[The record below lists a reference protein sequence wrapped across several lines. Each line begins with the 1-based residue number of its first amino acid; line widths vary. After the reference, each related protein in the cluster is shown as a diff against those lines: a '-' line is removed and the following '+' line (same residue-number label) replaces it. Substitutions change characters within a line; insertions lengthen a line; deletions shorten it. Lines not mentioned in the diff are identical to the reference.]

1 MYKQRTRMGKNPTLL
16 DKYSARLATLIERED
31 MAHALFAA
39 QDEAEQSARAASVA
53 IVEAREANRAMTES
67 DEWLRTT
74 LEHLVDGVVVINDS
88 GEIESLNGATERLF
102 GYQPEEIVGAHVRVL
117 VPGSGPDADDDYF
130 SQFLRTGKKTPIGIG
145 EEVFG
150 RHKDGGRF
158 PLDIEFGEVQMGDRR
173 RLIATLRDITERKEA
188 EALIVKQANYDSL
201 TKLPNR
207 TLFMDRLSLALTRA
221 SRNGGQIGLLFIDLD
236 NFKKVNDT
244 LGHSAGDQLLQEA
257 AERLTACVRETDTVA
272 RLGGDE
278 FTIILPDL
286 QKAHDVEQVVR
297 QILDRLS
304 TPYLIDGTEV
314 FASGSVGI
322 TLFPDDGKDAETLL
336 KNSDT
341 AMYRA
346 KYDGRNTFRFFTA
359 KMNAEALESVKLEN
373 QLRHAVDRGE
383 FVLHY
388 QPIIDLE
395 SGRVAGAEALLRWNH
410 PVDGIVSPIK
420 FIPLAEET
428 GLIVP
433 IGDWVFKA
441 ACEQIREWHDI
452 GLNSLHVSVNLSPR
466 QCREITFYETFE
478 DTLRTTGADP
488 NAVTLEITENLLME
502 SDNDDAVTMLHKLR
516 DQGVHLSLDDFGTGY
531 SSLSYL
537 KRFPFD
543 VLKIDRSFVKD
554 VATDPEDKA
563 LIEAMIAMAHGLN
576 IKVVGEGAETREQVD
591 FLRSRNCDAVQG
603 YYFSKP
609 IPADQ
614 FIDLARNQYLD
625 VTPRRRTYPVSD
637 NNVIRAFSAPGRDV
651 PERRK
656 TRLVTS

>member
-1 MYKQRTRMGKNPTLL
+1 MYKQRTRMGKNPSLL
-16 DKYSARLATLIERED
+16 DKYSAKLATLIERED
-31 MAHALFAA
+31 MAQALFAA
-39 QDEAEQSARAASVA
+39 QDEAEQSARAASAA
-53 IVEAREANRAMTES
+53 IVEAQEANLAMTES

-74 LEHLVDGVVVINDS
+74 LENLVDGVVVINDL

-102 GYQPEEIVGAHVRVL
+102 GYQPEEIVGSHIRLL
-117 VPGSGPDADDDYF
+117 VPGSGQDADDDYF
-130 SQFLRTGKKTPIGIG
+130 SQYLSTGKKTSIGIG

-158 PLDIEFGEVQMGDRR
+158 PLDIEFGEVQVGERR

-257 AERLTACVRETDTVA
+257 AERLTSSVRETDTVA

-278 FTIILPDL
+278 FTVILPDL

-304 TPYLIDGTEV
+304 KPYQIDGTEV

-322 TLFPDDGKDAETLL
+322 TLYPDDGKDAETLL

-388 QPIIDLE
+388 QPIIDLA

-410 PVDGIVSPIK
+410 PIDGIVSPIK

-433 IGDWVFKA
+433 IGDWVFSA
-441 ACEQIREWHDI
+441 ACDQIREWHDN
-452 GLNSLHVSVNLSPR
+452 GLKSLHLSVNLSPR
-466 QCREITFYETFE
+466 QCREITFGKTFE
-478 DTLRTTGADP
+478 DTLRTSGADP
-488 NAVTLEITENLLME
+488 NAITLEITENLLME

-554 VATDPEDKA
+554 VATDSEDKA

-591 FLRSRNCDAVQG
+591 FLRSRDCDAVQG

-609 IPADQ
+609 VPADQ
-614 FIDLARNQYLD
+614 FIDIARNQYLD
-625 VTPRRRTYPVSD
+625 VSPPRRVYPISD
-637 NNVIRAFSAPGRDV
+637 NNVIRAFSTPRGDA

-656 TRLVTS
+656 TRLVTR

>member
-16 DKYSARLATLIERED
+16 DKYSAKLATLIERED

-39 QDEAEQSARAASVA
+39 QDEAEQAARAASA
-53 IVEAREANRAMTES
+53 AMVEAREANRAMTES

-74 LEHLVDGVVVINDS
+74 LENLVDGVVVINDS
-88 GEIESLNGATERLF
+88 GRIESLNGATERLF
-102 GYQPEEIVGAHVRVL
+102 GYRPEEIIGAHVRLL
-117 VPGSGPDADDDYF
+117 VPGTGQNADDDYF
-130 SQFLRTGKKTPIGIG
+130 SQYLNTGEKTSIGIG

-257 AERLTACVRETDTVA
+257 AERLTTSVRETDTVA

-278 FTIILPDL
+278 FTVILPDL

-304 TPYLIDGTEV
+304 KPYLIDGTEV

-466 QCREITFYETFE
+466 QCREITFGKTFE

-554 VATDPEDKA
+554 VATDSEDKA

-576 IKVVGEGAETREQVD
+576 ITVVGEGAETREQVD
-591 FLRSRNCDAVQG
+591 FLRSRDCDAVQG

-614 FIDLARNQYLD
+614 FVDLARNQYLD
-625 VTPRRRTYPVSD
+625 VTPRRRVYPVSD
-637 NNVIRAFSAPGRDV
+637 NNVIRAFSAPGSDV

-656 TRLVTS
+656 TRLVSS

>member
-304 TPYLIDGTEV
+304 KPYLIDGTEV

-614 FIDLARNQYLD
+614 FVDLARNQYLD
-625 VTPRRRTYPVSD
+625 VTPRRRVYPVSN

>member
-1 MYKQRTRMGKNPTLL
+1 VYKQRTRMGKNPTLL

-304 TPYLIDGTEV
+304 KPYLIDGTEV

>member
-304 TPYLIDGTEV
+304 KPYLIDGTEV

-466 QCREITFYETFE
+466 QCREITFGETFE

-554 VATDPEDKA
+554 VATDSEDKA

-625 VTPRRRTYPVSD
+625 VTQRRRTYPVSD

>member
-304 TPYLIDGTEV
+304 KPYLIDGTEV

-625 VTPRRRTYPVSD
+625 VTPRRRVYPVSD

>member
-1 MYKQRTRMGKNPTLL
+1 
-16 DKYSARLATLIERED
+16 
-31 MAHALFAA
+31 
-39 QDEAEQSARAASVA
+39 
-53 IVEAREANRAMTES
+53 
-67 DEWLRTT
+67 
-74 LEHLVDGVVVINDS
+74 
-88 GEIESLNGATERLF
+88 
-102 GYQPEEIVGAHVRVL
+102 
-117 VPGSGPDADDDYF
+117 
-130 SQFLRTGKKTPIGIG
+130 
-145 EEVFG
+145 
-150 RHKDGGRF
+150 
-158 PLDIEFGEVQMGDRR
+158 
-173 RLIATLRDITERKEA
+173 
-188 EALIVKQANYDSL
+188 
-201 TKLPNR
+201 
-207 TLFMDRLSLALTRA
+207 
-221 SRNGGQIGLLFIDLD
+221 
-236 NFKKVNDT
+236 
-244 LGHSAGDQLLQEA
+244 
-257 AERLTACVRETDTVA
+257 VRETDTVA

-304 TPYLIDGTEV
+304 KPYLIDGTEV

-554 VATDPEDKA
+554 VATDSEDKA

-625 VTPRRRTYPVSD
+625 VTQRRRTYPVSD

>member
-74 LEHLVDGVVVINDS
+74 LEHLVDGVVVIKDS

-304 TPYLIDGTEV
+304 KPYLIDGTEV

-388 QPIIDLE
+388 QPIIDLA

-614 FIDLARNQYLD
+614 FVDLARNQYLD
-625 VTPRRRTYPVSD
+625 VTPRRRVYPVSN

>member
-1 MYKQRTRMGKNPTLL
+1 MGKNPTLL

-304 TPYLIDGTEV
+304 KPYLIDGTEV

>member
-304 TPYLIDGTEV
+304 KPYLIDGTEV